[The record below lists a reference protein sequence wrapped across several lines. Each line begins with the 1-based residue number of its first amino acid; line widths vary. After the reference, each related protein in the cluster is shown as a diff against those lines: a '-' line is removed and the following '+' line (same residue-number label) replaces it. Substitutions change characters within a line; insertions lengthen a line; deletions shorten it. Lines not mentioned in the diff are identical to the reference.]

1 MIAMHMSLAISAF
14 LFWIA
19 IIGNAREHTFRSV
32 FALLITGKLYC
43 LYGVLLIFASR
54 ELFHAMDHGDHMIGQ
69 SDQQLAGLIM
79 VSACPLTYVAA
90 AVAIVAIW
98 LKDID
103 RPTGARA
110 S

>member
-1 MIAMHMSLAISAF
+1 MIAMHMSLAISAV

-19 IIGNAREHTFRSV
+19 VIGNAREHAFRSV

-54 ELFHAMDHGDHMIGQ
+54 ELFHAMDHGHHAISQ

-90 AVAIVAIW
+90 AVAIIAIW

-103 RPTGARA
+103 RPTRARA